1 MEVSDLRIALFS
13 GNYNMTTDGANK
25 ALNRLVGYLLAHGAA
40 VRVYSPT
47 VANPDFEPTGDLVSV
62 PSVAIPGRS
71 EYRIPVSFSSRVRE
85 DITSFAPNVVHI
97 SSPDRVARQAAAWAR
112 RRKLPVACSVHTRFE
127 TYVRYY
133 NLSFLE
139 PLAVAWLRKL
149 YRKCDA
155 LIAPSESFAQ
165 VLREQRMNYDIGI
178 WTRGVEQEIFNP
190 ARRDMAWRRS
200 LARELAERPLD
211 DIWVL
216 VGAAVA
222 VLLGLWLLVLAAT
235 PGLRDVLPMRRVHP
249 HVRAGLHRD
258 AAALALRDRAM
269 EVSGVRSVRVRAGRK
284 RVDVRAVSHFR
295 ELDDVRADLDVTLA
309 DGIRGLGLARPP
321 ALSVH
326 VRRPGRKG

>member
-1 MEVSDLRIALFS
+1 MSEPHGTEGTTRRLPVIEKAAAGTVSDDAAAGGEAADRDPDQSASASAYHPPPAPEGEKGES
-13 GNYNMTTDGANK
+13 GGERRFWSARRVP
-25 ALNRLVGYLLAHGAA
+25 AAVLAVLLLAGAGLLLYDVVA
-40 VRVYSPT
+40 VR
-47 VANPDFEPTGDLVSV
+47 A
-62 PSVAIPGRS
+62 
-71 EYRIPVSFSSRVRE
+71 
-85 DITSFAPNVVHI
+85 
-97 SSPDRVARQAAAWAR
+97 DR
-112 RRKLPVACSVHTRFE
+112 
-127 TYVRYY
+127 
-133 NLSFLE
+133 
-139 PLAVAWLRKL
+139 
-149 YRKCDA
+149 
-155 LIAPSESFAQ
+155 
-165 VLREQRMNYDIGI
+165 
-178 WTRGVEQEIFNP
+178 P
-190 ARRDMAWRRS
+190 AMAWRRS

-222 VLLGLWLLVLAAT
+222 VLVGLWLLVLAAT